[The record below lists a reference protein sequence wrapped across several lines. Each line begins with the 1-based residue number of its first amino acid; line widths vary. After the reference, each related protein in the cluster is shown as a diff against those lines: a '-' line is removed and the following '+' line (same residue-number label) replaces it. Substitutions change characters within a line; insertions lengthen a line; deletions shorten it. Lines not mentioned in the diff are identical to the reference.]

1 MIKNVEFKSSQ
12 DGPLLFDEA
21 RLEALRIQALHSRER
36 APWLGGD
43 LQTVAHRI
51 TYRDRVIPG
60 IEKPMQFPL
69 RDGSGDIMTGT
80 LHDPGKGG
88 PLVILLHGV
97 AGCED
102 SVYIK
107 ESARHL
113 AEHGRRV
120 LRLNHRGA
128 GSSLASCSVTYQ
140 CAGTA
145 EIIDILDTLPDGL
158 SDRGIFMCGF
168 SMGGTILLNT
178 LADLGH
184 DPRIRGAMTVSAP
197 LDLIASSSRM
207 NRRRNLIYQKALLG
221 TLMGLER
228 KLRASGRLL
237 DENLLPRPRS
247 LLEYDE
253 LFTAPRHGF
262 ANAPDYYRRASPFP
276 RLRQIKVPVVMLHAE
291 NDPWITSDPY
301 HRINESG
308 RSNFRVFLTP
318 YGGHVGF
325 HFRGRPRPFFLDVL
339 THTLDEIGG

>member
-12 DGPLLFDEA
+12 DSPLMFDEA
-21 RLEALRIQALHSRER
+21 RLEDLRIQVLHSRER

-51 TYRDRVIPG
+51 TYRDLPIPG
-60 IEKPMQFPL
+60 IETPMQFPL

-102 SVYIK
+102 SIYIK

-113 AEHGRRV
+113 VEQGRRV

-145 EIIDILDTLPDGL
+145 EIIDVLDTLPDGL
-158 SDRGIFMCGF
+158 TGQGIFLCGF
-168 SMGGTILLNT
+168 SMGGTILLNM
-178 LADLGH
+178 LADLDH

-228 KLRASGRLL
+228 KLRGSGRLL
-237 DENLLPRPRS
+237 DENSLPRPRS

-262 ANAPDYYRRASPFP
+262 GNAADYYRRASPFP

-339 THTLDEIGG
+339 THTLGEIGG

>member
-1 MIKNVEFKSSQ
+1 M
-12 DGPLLFDEA
+12 FDEA
-21 RLEALRIQALHSRER
+21 RLEDLRIQVLHSRER

-51 TYRDRVIPG
+51 TYRDLPIPG
-60 IEKPMQFPL
+60 IETPMQFPL

-80 LHDPGKGG
+80 LHDPEKGG

-97 AGCED
+97 GGSED

-107 ESARHL
+107 ATARHL
-113 AEHGRRV
+113 AEQGKRV

-128 GSSLASCSVTYQ
+128 GSSLASCSITYQ

-145 EIIDILDTLPDGL
+145 EIIDILDTLPEAL
-158 SDRGIFMCGF
+158 TERGIFLCGF
-168 SMGGTILLNT
+168 SMGGAILLNM
-178 LADLGH
+178 LAELGD
-184 DPRIRGAMTVSAP
+184 DPRICGAITVSAP
-197 LDLIASSSRM
+197 LDLIASSARM
-207 NRRRNLIYQKALLG
+207 NRRRNAIYQKVLLG
-221 TLMGLER
+221 TLMDHER
-228 KLRASGRLL
+228 KLSKSDGAGQSPLL
-237 DENLLPRPRS
+237 RPRS
-247 LLEYDE
+247 MLEYDE

-262 ANAPDYYRRASPFP
+262 TSATEYYRRASPFP
-276 RLRQIKVPVVMLHAE
+276 RLGQIKVPVVMLHAE

-318 YGGHVGF
+318 NGGHVGF

-339 THTLDEIGG
+339 THTLGGTVRIRPPCLNYLNTI

>member
-1 MIKNVEFKSSQ
+1 M
-12 DGPLLFDEA
+12 FDEA
-21 RLEALRIQALHSRER
+21 WLEDLRIQTLHCRER

-43 LQTVAHRI
+43 LQTVANRI
-51 TYRDRVIPG
+51 TFRDVPIPG
-60 IEKPMQFPL
+60 NEKPMQFPL

-102 SVYIK
+102 SIYIK
-107 ESARHL
+107 ESARPL
-113 AEHGRRV
+113 AELGKRV

-128 GSSLASCSVTYQ
+128 GSSLASCSITYQ
-140 CAGTA
+140 CAGSA

-158 SDRGIFMCGF
+158 SDRGIFLCGF
-168 SMGGTILLNT
+168 SMGGTILLNM
-178 LADLGH
+178 LAELGR
-184 DPRIRGAMTVSAP
+184 DPRICGAVTVSAP
-197 LDLIASSSRM
+197 LDLIASSARM

-228 KLRASGRLL
+228 ELRKTGGLSDG
-237 DENLLPRPRS
+237 NPLPRPRS

-253 LFTAPRHGF
+253 IFTAPRHGF
-262 ANAPDYYRRASPFP
+262 ANAADYYQRASPFP

-291 NDPWITSDPY
+291 NDSWITSDPY

-339 THTLDEIGG
+339 THTLGEIGG

>member
-1 MIKNVEFKSSQ
+1 M
-12 DGPLLFDEA
+12 FDEA
-21 RLEALRIQALHSRER
+21 RLEDLRIQVLHSRER

-43 LQTVAHRI
+43 LQTLAHRI
-51 TYRDRVIPG
+51 IYRDLPIPG
-60 IEKPMQFPL
+60 IETPMQFPL

-80 LHDPGKGG
+80 LHDPEKGG

-97 AGCED
+97 AGSED

-107 ESARHL
+107 ATARHL
-113 AEHGRRV
+113 AEQGRRV

-128 GSSLASCSVTYQ
+128 GTSLTSCSITYQ

-145 EIIDILDTLPDGL
+145 EIIDILDSLPDRL
-158 SDRGIFMCGF
+158 TECGIFLCGF

-178 LADLGH
+178 LAELGRDL
-184 DPRIRGAMTVSAP
+184 RICGAMTVSAP
-197 LDLIASSSRM
+197 LDLIASSYRM
-207 NRRRNLIYQKALLG
+207 NRHRNLIYQKALLG

-228 KLRASGRLL
+228 KLRESGRLL
-237 DENLLPRPRS
+237 DENPLPRPCS

-262 ANAPDYYRRASPFP
+262 ANAADYYRQASPFL
-276 RLRQIKVPVVMLHAE
+276 RLGQIKVPVVMLHAE
-291 NDPWITSDPY
+291 NDPWINSDPY
-301 HRINESG
+301 HRTNESG

-325 HFRGRPRPFFLDVL
+325 HFRGRAYPFFLDVL
-339 THTLDEIGG
+339 THTLGEIGE